1 MENDQVTLL
10 ERVLQFALERYGTP
24 PEYLWRTAPAYAVLR
39 RTDSRKWYGVVMDV
53 PRARLGLPGQG
64 KVDIL
69 NVKCDP
75 ILAASLRGEDGFLP
89 AYHMNRDSWL
99 SVQLDGTVGEETLFS
114 LLADSYRLVGQKPPK
129 AAPPTW
135 PRCWLA
141 PANYRYFDLE
151 AAFAVSPLLDW
162 KQTAHIAAGDTVCI
176 YMGAPVSAVRYRCEV
191 VQADLPGRQQ
201 EGKVCVRR
209 RMTLRLVQTYP
220 PDAFPLARLQS
231 EYGVGAVR
239 SQRGMP
245 PSLARALGC
254 V

>member
-114 LLADSYRLVGQKPPK
+114 LLADSYRLVGQKPPRRLRPPGP
-129 AAPPTW
+129 AAGWCRPTTAILIW
-135 PRCWLA
+135 RRPLPSARCWTGSRPPILPQGTRSA
-141 PANYRYFDLE
+141 FIWARRCLRCGIGAKWFRRTFPAGSRK
-151 AAFAVSPLLDW
+151 ARCAFA
-162 KQTAHIAAGDTVCI
+162 AG
-176 YMGAPVSAVRYRCEV
+176 
-191 VQADLPGRQQ
+191 
-201 EGKVCVRR
+201 
-209 RMTLRLVQTYP
+209 
-220 PDAFPLARLQS
+220 
-231 EYGVGAVR
+231 
-239 SQRGMP
+239 
-245 PSLARALGC
+245 
-254 V
+254 